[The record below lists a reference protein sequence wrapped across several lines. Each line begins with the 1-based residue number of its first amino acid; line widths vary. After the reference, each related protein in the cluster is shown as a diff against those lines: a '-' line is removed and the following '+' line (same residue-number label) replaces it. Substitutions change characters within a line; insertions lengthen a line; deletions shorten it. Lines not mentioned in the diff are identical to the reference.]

1 MKKAILR
8 KNVLI
13 TLLATTLTV
22 MSVVGCGSKTENTP
36 NSPDDSK
43 TTTLSKTES
52 TTVTENETTTVE
64 ENETE
69 STAAAETTTVEESEA
84 ETTVPTETTTAKETE
99 AETTTLTETTTAKET
114 EAETTAPTETTTA
127 KETEAETTTL
137 TETTT
142 AKETEAETTAET
154 TTKADDYKKVYDISL
169 LEEKSLIFSIW
180 GNETNL
186 LEQSYWAE
194 SAKQTFNWSGDFE
207 LLGVHCTKNISVIEP
222 LTNAYIANFGEPCSI
237 YDMEAYGDKY
247 DTCYGW
253 VFEGNGQKIC
263 IDLAFSYTETELIDI
278 LFIVVAS

>member
-22 MSVVGCGSKTENTP
+22 MSVVGCGSKTENMP
-36 NSPDDSK
+36 NSTDESK

-64 ENETE
+64 ESETE
-69 STAAAETTTVEESEA
+69 STAAETTTVEENEA
-84 ETTVPTETTTAKETE
+84 ETTVPMETTTAKETE
-99 AETTTLTETTTAKET
+99 AETTV
-114 EAETTAPTETTTA
+114 P
-127 KETEAETTTL
+127 